1 MFSTLFGVTLLDFII
16 AMVWCIFGFS
26 GTLVSAIILTLN
38 LRIIFSID
46 FSVSLMFLII
56 VDIFGLVLLVIF
68 SVRFRLL
75 IIGSNSLMNFFSA
88 NLWVFLIFS
97 LVRRRRFFI
106 SVFIR
111 KMSLRLRVWVLV
123 SWVSRFVI
131 FLSRGFICLV
141 EVFGLIVLI
150 FSCWFMIIFFGV
162 CFLGVF
168 CFLLFMNFFAFFS
181 YLFR

>member
-1 MFSTLFGVTLLDFII
+1 
-16 AMVWCIFGFS
+16 
-26 GTLVSAIILTLN
+26 
-38 LRIIFSID
+38 
-46 FSVSLMFLII
+46 MFLII

-123 SWVSRFVI
+123 S
-131 FLSRGFICLV
+131 
-141 EVFGLIVLI
+141 
-150 FSCWFMIIFFGV
+150 
-162 CFLGVF
+162 
-168 CFLLFMNFFAFFS
+168 
-181 YLFR
+181 